1 MLWPTERG
9 NKGLRGIENSTE
21 GQKDRDAEKG
31 REVQSD
37 NGREVQRRARE
48 SDRGRYGQS
57 VRQGWRRV
65 ERDRDVHLSVP
76 QHPSQPL
83 TDTAHICPCLTL
95 SALF

>member
-48 SDRGRYGQS
+48 SDRDRYGQC
-57 VRQGWRRV
+57 QTGV
-65 ERDRDVHLSVP
+65 EKGREGQRCAPLC
-76 QHPSQPL
+76 PSAPF
-83 TDTAHICPCLTL
+83 
-95 SALF
+95 SAID